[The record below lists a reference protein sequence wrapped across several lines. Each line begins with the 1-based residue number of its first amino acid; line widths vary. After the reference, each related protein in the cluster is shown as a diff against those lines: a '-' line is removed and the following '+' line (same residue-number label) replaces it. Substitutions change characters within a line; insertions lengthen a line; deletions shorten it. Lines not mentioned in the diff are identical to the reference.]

1 MFTRLLLA
9 IDDSPGSDIAT
20 AFAAALARHHAGSVH
35 VFHVNEY
42 LVGGRGVTLRTRAE
56 VTELLTG
63 AVTQIH
69 AVGVRATAS
78 SVTGTYREVAG
89 RIAETARD
97 RMADAIV
104 LGSERHRRFGRLFS
118 PHVRART
125 IRLTSLP
132 VITAPSPLDVA
143 GGAVLTV
150 DDLARQLANRPMVP
164 TPSTS

>member
-9 IDDSPGSDIAT
+9 TDDSPGSEVAT
-20 AFAAALARHHAGSVH
+20 AFATALARHHAASVH

-63 AVTQIH
+63 AVTQLQ
-69 AVGVRATAS
+69 AAGVHATAS
-78 SVTGTYREVAG
+78 SVTGSYREVAA
-89 RIAETARD
+89 RIAHTARD

-104 LGSERHRRFGRLFS
+104 VGSERHRRLGRLFS
-118 PHVRART
+118 PNVRART

-132 VITAPSPLDVA
+132 VITAPSPLDLSE
-143 GGAVLTV
+143 GTPLTV
-150 DDLARQLANRPMVP
+150 DDLARQFADQPVVR
-164 TPSTS
+164 TR